1 MPRLLAR
8 NAMSYAV
15 WLPVSHS
22 LTYFLW
28 RRSDPRFV
36 SRTESRVRSW
46 TISWQLAAVLYVCWF
61 SPLKKSRKVVQW
73 STTRAEVLLISWITR
88 NLSAFSLYWILWFSA
103 HLFQAFHESMLFF
116 AEAITFE
123 QIFCTTLLLL
133 FLQHF
138 VTSFNHNLI
147 SVFFFTPVSTSHI
160 SFHWSFFS

>member
-1 MPRLLAR
+1 MPKLLAQ

-15 WLPVSHS
+15 WLPVSRSQTYS
-22 LTYFLW
+22 LW
-28 RRSDPRFV
+28 PRSDPRFV
-36 SRTESRVRSW
+36 SRTESRVLSW

-61 SPLKKSRKVVQW
+61 SPRKKSRKVVQFA
-73 STTRAEVLLISWITR
+73 TTRADFLLISWISR
-88 NLSAFSLYWILWFSA
+88 NLPAFSLYWILWCSA

-147 SVFFFTPVSTSHI
+147 SVFFHSSKYPPYIFPLK
-160 SFHWSFFS
+160 FL